1 MPYISLDDL
10 KLFQFECLPFLSQS
24 FHFLTFSGFV
34 ASKGSS
40 LISKGSSLMSKG
52 SSLMSKGS
60 AFISGESIFSSLELE
75 VLFDFYCLIA
85 IHFDN
90 FYFFFYAI
98 NVSSNFNF
106 TYKGGDKLSDFDA
119 SMFPR
124 IQSLGRISDR
134 SSQLEIG
141 PTIIFY
147 LGEIFDRL
155 SFGWDKSEVCKF
167 REFDALELGLQVK
180 IIALDMQNF
189 QFLPTCQ
196 NAWILTISKICWT
209 FLKESISSLGP
220 MLSSF
225 SMLLQCQVSEI

>member
-124 IQSLGRISDR
+124 F
-134 SSQLEIG
+134 
-141 PTIIFY
+141 TFY
-147 LGEIFDRL
+147 PR
-155 SFGWDKSEVCKF
+155 
-167 REFDALELGLQVK
+167 
-180 IIALDMQNF
+180 
-189 QFLPTCQ
+189 
-196 NAWILTISKICWT
+196 
-209 FLKESISSLGP
+209 
-220 MLSSF
+220 
-225 SMLLQCQVSEI
+225 